1 MIHRDCFAPLA
12 MTICFMEKHSLVR
25 AIYLYLFAIVGLV
38 LLVIA
43 GVSFINMALKAYVFT
58 KADEQM
64 RIEYKQP
71 PFSSAPIEKLN
82 QIQADSAAG
91 KQVTL
96 SEDQVNSI
104 NQWLAD
110 YKNYLDTRAKI
121 DPVTTERQQTASINL
136 AMIIIG
142 LPLYLYHWGIIR
154 RETKKQEIV

>member
-1 MIHRDCFAPLA
+1 
-12 MTICFMEKHSLVR
+12 MEKHSLVR
-25 AIYLYLFAIVGLV
+25 TIYLYLFAIIGLT

-43 GVSFINMALKAYVFT
+43 GVSFINMGLKAYIFT
-58 KADEQM
+58 KADDQM

-71 PFSSAPIEKLN
+71 PFSFIPIEKLN
-82 QIQADSAAG
+82 QIQADSVAG
-91 KQVTL
+91 KQVAL
-96 SEDQVNSI
+96 SEDQISGI

-121 DPVTTERQQTASINL
+121 NPVTTQRQQDASVNL

-154 RETKKQEIV
+154 RETRKQEIV

>member
-1 MIHRDCFAPLA
+1 M
-12 MTICFMEKHSLVR
+12 
-25 AIYLYLFAIVGLV
+25 
-38 LLVIA
+38 VIA
-43 GVSFINMALKAYVFT
+43 GVQFINMGLKAFIFT

-64 RIEYKQP
+64 RVEYKQP
-71 PFSSAPIEKLN
+71 LFPPVPVEKLS

-91 KQVTL
+91 KQSAL

-121 DPVTTERQQTASINL
+121 DPVTTQRQQDASINL

-154 RETKKQEIV
+154 RETRRQEIV